1 MTDPVDSN
9 IGSPLFKNTY
19 AAMMVVKEMRLI
31 LFELEGVHTN
41 EPINYLV
48 QKQRRGSVLE
58 KKRENWC
65 LFSILIPSPFHIKYN
80 TTPRSRFFT
89 K

>member
-19 AAMMVVKEMRLI
+19 AAMMVVKETRLI

-48 QKQRRGSVLE
+48 QKQRRGSVLKNREDTIVFSSVLE
-58 KKRENWC
+58 K
-65 LFSILIPSPFHIKYN
+65 
-80 TTPRSRFFT
+80 
-89 K
+89 